1 MVCADL
7 ALLPFLC
14 EDVTDQCLLK
24 NFLFDQEMPQ
34 TSCWK
39 GLVVLCPKEK
49 KKVHENKVITSRL
62 FVINEC
68 HCVKPVATKVLHQK
82 H

>member
-49 KKVHENKVITSRL
+49 KKCMKTR
-62 FVINEC
+62 
-68 HCVKPVATKVLHQK
+68 
-82 H
+82 